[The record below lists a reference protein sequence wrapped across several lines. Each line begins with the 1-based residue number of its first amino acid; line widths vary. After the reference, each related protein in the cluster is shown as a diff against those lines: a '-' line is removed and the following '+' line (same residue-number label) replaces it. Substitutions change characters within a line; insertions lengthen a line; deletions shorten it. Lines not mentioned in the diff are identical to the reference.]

1 MMQARLV
8 QRPTDGLPGTQQGL
22 TLPELLVSLS
32 IISTLSIS
40 AVTQVNALIQQNRM
54 TTEVNRFVAALQ
66 LARSEAV
73 KHGRRVVLC
82 PSRDANNCGTST
94 DWSQGWILFAS
105 DDREHDPDERLLRTG
120 MPLAAG
126 LDLRSGNRRKRIVYQ
141 PDGSS
146 GGTNSSFTFCDNR
159 RQASPRVICLS
170 NTGRARLTHT
180 RCNGRPI
187 SCP

>member
-1 MMQARLV
+1 MMQTCHLRRTLHGSQQT
-8 QRPTDGLPGTQQGL
+8 QRGL

-32 IISTLSIS
+32 IVSTLTVS
-40 AVTQVNALIQQNRM
+40 AVSHLNTLIQQNRM
-54 TTEVNRFVAALQ
+54 TTEVNHFVAALQ

-82 PSRDANNCGTST
+82 PSRDATNCST
-94 DWSQGWILFAS
+94 APDWSRGWLLFAS
-105 DDREHDPDERLLRTG
+105 DDRERDPDKPLLHAG

-126 LDLRSGNRRKRIVYQ
+126 IDMRSGNRRKRIVYQ

-146 GGTNSSFTFCDNR
+146 GGSNSAFTFCDTR

-170 NTGRARLTHT
+170 NTGRPRLAHT
-180 RCNGRPI
+180 RCDGAAI

>member
-1 MMQARLV
+1 MMQARLL
-8 QRPTDGLPGTQQGL
+8 QRGPDGPRGTQSGL
-22 TLPELLVSLS
+22 TLPELLISLS
-32 IISTLSIS
+32 IVSTLTVG
-40 AVTQVNALIQQNRM
+40 AVSHVDALIQQNRM
-54 TTEVNRFVAALQ
+54 TAEVNRFVAALQ

-82 PSRDANNCGTST
+82 PSRDNASCGTGS
-94 DWSQGWILFAS
+94 DWTRGWMLFAS
-105 DDREHDPDERLLRTG
+105 DDREHDPDEALLRAG

-126 LDLRSGNRRKRIVYQ
+126 IDMHSGNNRKRIVYQ

-146 GGTNSSFTFCDNR
+146 GGTNSSFTFCDSR
-159 RQASPRVICLS
+159 RKARPRVICLANS
-170 NTGRARLTHT
+170 GRPRLAGT

>member
-1 MMQARLV
+1 MVQTRLL
-8 QRPTDGLPGTQQGL
+8 QRRTHAPPGKLHGL

-32 IISTLSIS
+32 IVAILTLEAGSQFI
-40 AVTQVNALIQQNRM
+40 ALLQQNRM
-54 TTEVNRFVAALQ
+54 ATGVNQFVAALQ

-82 PSRDANNCGTST
+82 PSRDRFNCGTST
-94 DWSQGWILFAS
+94 DWPHGWILFAS
-105 DDREHDPDERLLRTG
+105 NDREHDPDEPLLGAG

-126 LDLRSGNRRKRIVYQ
+126 IDMRSGNHRKRIVYQ

-146 GGTNSSFTFCDNR
+146 GGANSAFTFCDNR
-159 RQASPRVICLS
+159 RQARPRVICLS
-170 NTGRARLTHT
+170 NTGRPRLAHT